1 MSFALY
7 ENHLF
12 FELNRVR
19 AREKESG
26 KLQRKEENAK
36 NEIFSVN
43 RETLLLTHT
52 HTQLKSS
59 C

>member
-43 RETLLLTHT
+43 RETLLLTHL